1 MGGGTLFTI
10 GRGVVLLQ
18 VSDLVLL
25 QGGDIVLLQV
35 GGFVSLRGGKLVLL
49 QGVSLFYDKGQ
60 ACLLQVGKLR
70 SVPFYA
76 PCITCAAC
84 APIIFL
90 VGS

>member
-49 QGVSLFYDKGQ
+49 QGVSLFYDKGR

-84 APIIFL
+84 EPIIFL

>member
-1 MGGGTLFTI
+1 MGGTLFTI

-35 GGFVSLRGGKLVLL
+35 GGFVSLRGA
-49 QGVSLFYDKGQ
+49 SLFYYKGR
-60 ACLLQVGKLR
+60 ACLLEVGKLR

-84 APIIFL
+84 VPITFL